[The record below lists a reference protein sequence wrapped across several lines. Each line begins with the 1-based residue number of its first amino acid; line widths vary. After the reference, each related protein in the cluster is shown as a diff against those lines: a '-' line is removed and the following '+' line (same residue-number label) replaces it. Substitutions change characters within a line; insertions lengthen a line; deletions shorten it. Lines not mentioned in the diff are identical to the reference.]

1 MQYHIKRPELTEEQ
15 RQKQQEQ
22 RSKIAQGEL
31 ISESDL
37 IKDPEPYEEKTTL
50 VKEFELEGQ
59 GLEEFLL
66 SLIDYQDLVKAKTE
80 RWKLQINRF
89 QKQIGNESVDKI
101 KEELTS
107 VVEFWEG
114 IKVNNPAQ
122 QLQAILGA
130 FDPANPN
137 PKYLEFCCKSIRRS
151 MELGLQTF
159 AELEEILSSKVK
171 LGST

>member
-1 MQYHIKRPELTEEQ
+1 M
-15 RQKQQEQ
+15 
-22 RSKIAQGEL
+22 
-31 ISESDL
+31 
-37 IKDPEPYEEKTTL
+37 
-50 VKEFELEGQ
+50 KEFELEGQ

-80 RWKLQINRF
+80 RWKLQINKF
-89 QKQIGNESVDKI
+89 QKQIPNEAVDKL

-151 MELGLQTF
+151 MELGL
-159 AELEEILSSKVK
+159 
-171 LGST
+171 

>member
-1 MQYHIKRPELTEEQ
+1 
-15 RQKQQEQ
+15 
-22 RSKIAQGEL
+22 
-31 ISESDL
+31 
-37 IKDPEPYEEKTTL
+37 
-50 VKEFELEGQ
+50 
-59 GLEEFLL
+59 LL

-122 QLQAILGA
+122 
-130 FDPANPN
+130 
-137 PKYLEFCCKSIRRS
+137 
-151 MELGLQTF
+151 
-159 AELEEILSSKVK
+159 
-171 LGST
+171 